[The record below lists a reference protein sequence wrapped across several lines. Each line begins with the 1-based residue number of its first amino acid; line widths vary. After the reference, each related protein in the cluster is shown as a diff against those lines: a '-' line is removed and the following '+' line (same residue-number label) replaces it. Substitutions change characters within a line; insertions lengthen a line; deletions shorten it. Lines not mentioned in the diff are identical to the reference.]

1 MVKNYHFETLYKI
14 LSHNFCLDI
23 KNVLEKLSIK
33 EYPVGMGGCHSLGTN
48 YDCCE
53 YNLTVFDG
61 KEQEESILEF
71 DGIFYHIYH
80 GTLQET
86 SPDILL
92 QYNNMKILFDE
103 QWELQTLLSK
113 IKDKKEQIFNAYVK
127 NCLVDATMCITKT
140 KNGLD
145 SDPYASTWLKCAAF
159 FLADAISVINLQCPS
174 PAHMLKIL
182 RKFKKNKINECI
194 STIAEAIGIE
204 HATPTLLS
212 RMSKST
218 IGFSDMIEANSH
230 SKIISQK
237 YQYMISNSLF
247 ADCYFF
253 LGYINRNNFIKIKDL
268 HRKPEFIHI
277 LKTAFDLEGDFIKI
291 ESQANKLHNT
301 ANFLLSAPHDDIKN
315 F

>member
-1 MVKNYHFETLYKI
+1 MIFDLEAKNI
-14 LSHNFCLDI
+14 
-23 KNVLEKLSIK
+23 LEKLSI
-33 EYPVGMGGCHSLGTN
+33 EICPVGMGGCKSQGPS

-53 YNLTVFDG
+53 YDITILDDKKQKESFFESDG
-61 KEQEESILEF
+61 V
-71 DGIFYHIYH
+71 FYHIYH
-80 GTLQET
+80 GTLQDT

-127 NCLVDATMCITKT
+127 NSLVDATMCITKT

-159 FLADAISVINLQCPS
+159 FLTDAISVINLQCPS

-194 STIAEAIGIE
+194 STIAESIGIE
-204 HATPTLLS
+204 RATPTLLS

-218 IGFSDMIEANSH
+218 TGFSDMIESNSH

-277 LKTAFDLEGDFIKI
+277 LKTAFDLEGDSIKI

-301 ANFLLSAPHDDIKN
+301 ANFLLSVPHDDIKN

>member
-1 MVKNYHFETLYKI
+1 M
-14 LSHNFCLDI
+14 DI

-61 KEQEESILEF
+61 KKQEESVLEF
-71 DGIFYHIYH
+71 DGVFYHIYH

-113 IKDKKEQIFNAYVK
+113 IKDKKEQIFNAYIK
-127 NCLVDATMCITKT
+127 NCLVDATVCITKT

-194 STIAEAIGIE
+194 STIAESIGIE
-204 HATPTLLS
+204 RATPTLLS

-301 ANFLLSAPHDDIKN
+301 ANFLLSVPHDDIKN

>member
-1 MVKNYHFETLYKI
+1 
-14 LSHNFCLDI
+14 
-23 KNVLEKLSIK
+23 
-33 EYPVGMGGCHSLGTN
+33 
-48 YDCCE
+48 
-53 YNLTVFDG
+53 
-61 KEQEESILEF
+61 
-71 DGIFYHIYH
+71 
-80 GTLQET
+80 
-86 SPDILL
+86 
-92 QYNNMKILFDE
+92 MKILFDE

-113 IKDKKEQIFNAYVK
+113 IKDKKEQIFNAYIK

-301 ANFLLSAPHDDIKN
+301 ANFLLSVPHDDIKN

>member
-1 MVKNYHFETLYKI
+1 MVKNSHFETLYKI
-14 LSHNFCLDI
+14 LSHNFCLEI

-33 EYPVGMGGCHSLGTN
+33 EYPVGMGGCHNLGTN

-61 KEQEESILEF
+61 KKQEESILEF

-127 NCLVDATMCITKT
+127 NCLVDATVCITKT

-145 SDPYASTWLKCAAF
+145 GDPYASTWLKCAAF

-194 STIAEAIGIE
+194 STIAESIGIE
-204 HATPTLLS
+204 RATPTLLS

-218 IGFSDMIEANSH
+218 IGFSDMIESNSH

-237 YQYMISNSLF
+237 YQYMVSNSLF

-277 LKTAFDLEGDFIKI
+277 LKTAFDLEGDSIKI
-291 ESQANKLHNT
+291 ESQANELHNT
-301 ANFLLSAPHDDIKN
+301 ANFLLSVPHDDIKN

>member
-1 MVKNYHFETLYKI
+1 MAHGMWGKI
-14 LSHNFCLDI
+14 S
-23 KNVLEKLSIK
+23 KLESF
-33 EYPVGMGGCHSLGTN
+33 SSTN
-48 YDCCE
+48 
-53 YNLTVFDG
+53 
-61 KEQEESILEF
+61 
-71 DGIFYHIYH
+71 
-80 GTLQET
+80 
-86 SPDILL
+86 
-92 QYNNMKILFDE
+92 
-103 QWELQTLLSK
+103 
-113 IKDKKEQIFNAYVK
+113 
-127 NCLVDATMCITKT
+127 
-140 KNGLD
+140 
-145 SDPYASTWLKCAAF
+145 CA
-159 FLADAISVINLQCPS
+159 INLIRTVQTFGC
-174 PAHMLKIL
+174 
-182 RKFKKNKINECI
+182 
-194 STIAEAIGIE
+194 
-204 HATPTLLS
+204 LLS

-301 ANFLLSAPHDDIKN
+301 ANFLLSIPHDDIKN

>member
-1 MVKNYHFETLYKI
+1 
-14 LSHNFCLDI
+14 
-23 KNVLEKLSIK
+23 
-33 EYPVGMGGCHSLGTN
+33 
-48 YDCCE
+48 
-53 YNLTVFDG
+53 
-61 KEQEESILEF
+61 
-71 DGIFYHIYH
+71 
-80 GTLQET
+80 
-86 SPDILL
+86 
-92 QYNNMKILFDE
+92 
-103 QWELQTLLSK
+103 
-113 IKDKKEQIFNAYVK
+113 
-127 NCLVDATMCITKT
+127 MCITKT

-159 FLADAISVINLQCPS
+159 FLTDAISMINLQCPS
-174 PAHMLKIL
+174 PTHMLKIL
-182 RKFKKNKINECI
+182 RKFEKNKINECI
-194 STIAEAIGIE
+194 STIAESIGIE
-204 HATPTLLS
+204 RATPTLLS

-277 LKTAFDLEGDFIKI
+277 LKTAFDLEGDSIKI

-301 ANFLLSAPHDDIKN
+301 ANFLLSTPHDDTKN

>member
-1 MVKNYHFETLYKI
+1 MVKNSHFETLYKI

-23 KNVLEKLSIK
+23 KNVLEKLAIK
-33 EYPVGMGGCHSLGTN
+33 EHPVGLGGCHSLGTN

-53 YNLTVFDG
+53 YNITVFDG
-61 KEQEESILEF
+61 KKQKESVFEF
-71 DGIFYHIYH
+71 DGVFYHIYH

-113 IKDKKEQIFNAYVK
+113 IKDKKEQIFNVYVK
-127 NCLVDATMCITKT
+127 NCLVDAAMCITKT

-145 SDPYASTWLKCAAF
+145 NDPYASTWLKCAAF

-174 PAHMLKIL
+174 PTHMLKIL

-194 STIAEAIGIE
+194 LTIAESIGIE
-204 HATPTLLS
+204 RATPTLLS
-212 RMSKST
+212 RMFKST
-218 IGFSDMIEANSH
+218 IGFSDMIESNSH
-230 SKIISQK
+230 SKIISKK
-237 YQYMISNSLF
+237 YQYMISNSLL

-253 LGYINRNNFIKIKDL
+253 LGYTNRNNFIKIKDL
-268 HRKPEFIHI
+268 YRRPELIHI
-277 LKTAFDLEGDFIKI
+277 LKTAFDLENDSIKI
-291 ESQANKLHNT
+291 ESQANKLHNAT
-301 ANFLLSAPHDDIKN
+301 NSLLSSLH
-315 F
+315 

>member
-1 MVKNYHFETLYKI
+1 M
-14 LSHNFCLDI
+14 DI

-61 KEQEESILEF
+61 KKQEESILEF

-92 QYNNMKILFDE
+92 QYDNMKILFDE
-103 QWELQTLLSK
+103 QWELQMLLSK

-127 NCLVDATMCITKT
+127 NCLVDAAMCITKT

-159 FLADAISVINLQCPS
+159 FLADAISVINLQRPS

-182 RKFKKNKINECI
+182 RKFEKNKTNEYI
-194 STIAEAIGIE
+194 STLAESIGIE
-204 HATPTLLS
+204 RAAPTLLS

-218 IGFSDMIEANSH
+218 AGFSDMIESNSH

-237 YQYMISNSLF
+237 YRYMMNNSLF
-247 ADCYFF
+247 ADCYFL

-268 HRKPEFIHI
+268 HRKPEFVHI
-277 LKTAFDLEGDFIKI
+277 LKTALDLEGDSTKI
-291 ESQANKLHNT
+291 ESQANKLHN
-301 ANFLLSAPHDDIKN
+301 AINSLLSLPHEDFKN
-315 F
+315 L